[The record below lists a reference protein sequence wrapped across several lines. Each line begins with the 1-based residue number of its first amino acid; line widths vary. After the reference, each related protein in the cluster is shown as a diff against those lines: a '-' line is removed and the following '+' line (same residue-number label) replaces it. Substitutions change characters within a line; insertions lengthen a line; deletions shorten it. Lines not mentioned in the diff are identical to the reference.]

1 MLVYLNHA
9 PEHTTISAKLV
20 GFSLVTVFPI
30 LGVASIWIIINSP
43 STQVHSA
50 VFTFIILV
58 LMSSL
63 LIVSFFRSTL
73 HDTRRT
79 RYDLAGAE

>member
-1 MLVYLNHA
+1 MLVYLKHA
-9 PEHTTISAKLV
+9 PEHTAISAKLV

-30 LGVASIWIIINSP
+30 LGVASVWIIINSP
-43 STQVHSA
+43 STQVHSV

-58 LMSSL
+58 LTGSL
-63 LIVSFFRSTL
+63 LIVFFFRSTL
-73 HDTRRT
+73 LYTHRT